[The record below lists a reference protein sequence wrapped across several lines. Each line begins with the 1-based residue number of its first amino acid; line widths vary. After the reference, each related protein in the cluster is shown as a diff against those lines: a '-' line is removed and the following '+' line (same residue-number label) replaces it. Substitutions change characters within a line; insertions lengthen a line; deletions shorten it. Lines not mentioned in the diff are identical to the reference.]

1 MKRIALLVFIVLL
14 TGCGKSEDDKRVE
27 MLHGMSPLW
36 ESELVIAD
44 AGMPDLEFMAV
55 MFDSYDGSLA
65 ESWSKD
71 KFTDD
76 YIPESV
82 MAFTTETY
90 RDIPRTVTTQLGDI
104 INVVECKENNTRRK
118 ACLVRTKHNTYA
130 WLYTFHLLD
139 KNGERMG
146 NHR

>member
-1 MKRIALLVFIVLL
+1 MKRIALLVLIILL
-14 TGCGKSEDDKRVE
+14 TGCSKGEDDKRVVI
-27 MLHGMSPLW
+27 LHGMPTLW
-36 ESELVIAD
+36 ESEIVIAD
-44 AGMPDLEFMAV
+44 VNMPDLEFMAV

-71 KFTDD
+71 KFTED

-90 RDIPRTVTTQLGDI
+90 RDKPRTVTIQLGDI
-104 INVVECKENNTRRK
+104 VYILDCKENNTKKK
-118 ACLVRTKHNTYA
+118 ACLVRTEDNTYA
-130 WLYTFHLLD
+130 WLYAFHILD
-139 KNGERMG
+139 ENGDRMG